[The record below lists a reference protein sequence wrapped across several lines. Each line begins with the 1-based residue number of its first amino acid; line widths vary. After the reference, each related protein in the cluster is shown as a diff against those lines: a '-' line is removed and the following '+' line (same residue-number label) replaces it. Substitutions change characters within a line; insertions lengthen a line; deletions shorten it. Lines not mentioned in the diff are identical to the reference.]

1 VTAIASSRRPPRT
14 KAEQFIARLKLD
26 YPFWAEQCY
35 RIRDK
40 HGHIRPLTLNRVQHA
55 IRRAQLEML
64 AERGMARLFVL
75 KARQGGVSTDQ
86 QAQNLHQCWSEPN
99 FDALTLAH
107 TTEDTDKLFE
117 ITRRAIDHFPD
128 PLLPSLG
135 GKETKEISFPGIDT
149 HFFTGTAGAKRTGR
163 GMTLKRFHG
172 SEFAMWDSPM
182 TVLGTVRPAL
192 VPHGS
197 VVVLETTASGFGTPA
212 HQFWTEAEK
221 RGYRPLFF
229 PWWDCDWENYRLAL
243 AAPDELGALEP
254 EEQDLVD
261 HKGLDLEQI
270 KWRRVTMAELE
281 RDLFLQEFAEDP
293 ETCWLAVGGMFYDV
307 TILKAL
313 QVKAP
318 KPREIL
324 LGGTLELYREKPE
337 GERVIIGCD
346 TAEGGGGDRSTWTA
360 RAFPS
365 WKLLARFAD
374 SRIEP
379 DPLGDLLDEWGRKLG
394 GSAGPA
400 FLVIEKNGHGIT
412 VIRRARDVKKYP
424 PAHIYHRAPLDT
436 DKGQQEKKER
446 IGWATTAESKPLML
460 DAGRELFKAARDR
473 VRRRAEP
480 GRAARCLR
488 CAARR
493 ERPDRSERERR
504 AGVRDAGLARPSAAA
519 AAVDDPM
526 TVCVGDFYPIAE
538 HWHIEDR
545 SEDGRIDG
553 WYVIRPGGGECG
565 PFTEDEAN
573 ARSL

>member
-1 VTAIASSRRPPRT
+1 
-14 KAEQFIARLKLD
+14 
-26 YPFWAEQCY
+26 
-35 RIRDK
+35 
-40 HGHIRPLTLNRVQHA
+40 
-55 IRRAQLEML
+55 
-64 AERGMARLFVL
+64 
-75 KARQGGVSTDQ
+75 
-86 QAQNLHQCWSEPN
+86 
-99 FDALTLAH
+99 
-107 TTEDTDKLFE
+107 
-117 ITRRAIDHFPD
+117 
-128 PLLPSLG
+128 LG
-135 GKETKEISFPGIDT
+135 RE
-149 HFFTGTAGAKRTGR
+149 
-163 GMTLKRFHG
+163 
-172 SEFAMWDSPM
+172 
-182 TVLGTVRPAL
+182 
-192 VPHGS
+192 
-197 VVVLETTASGFGTPA
+197 A
-212 HQFWTEAEK
+212 HQFWPRRRSEATE
-221 RGYRPLFF
+221 PLFF

-365 WKLLARFAD
+365 WRLLARFAD

-473 VRRRAEP
+473 LADVPSLAALRDAFGVRR
-480 GRAARCLR
+480 
-488 CAARR
+488 
-493 ERPDRSERERR
+493 
-504 AGVRDAGLARPSAAA
+504 DAN
-519 AAVDDPM
+519 
-526 TVCVGDFYPIAE
+526 
-538 HWHIEDR
+538 
-545 SEDGRIDG
+545 GRIDLNG
-553 WYVIRPGGGECG
+553 KDVLVSEMLAWLGRAQLPRPWTIR
-565 PFTEDEAN
+565 
-573 ARSL
+573 